1 MYEGTMKFQDLSHG
15 EYKTLICPVCGAEF
29 KATASHYWIAHVYST
44 SVKDP
49 VCSYT
54 CMRKIEKKEQA
65 EREEQWRKAEER
77 KRQREEERYLKRL
90 EERERIKAE
99 ARDNRMTAAELKSE
113 IENAV
118 RKQHEF
124 EAQKVTPEYAKFS
137 SEERHIVIKRL
148 YYWRKRKEK
157 LEKEFERRF
166 GGKKD
171 EGNHIQG

>member
-65 EREEQWRKAEER
+65 GAKSSGVKPKNASASV
-77 KRQREEERYLKRL
+77 KRSDILKG
-90 EERERIKAE
+90 
-99 ARDNRMTAAELKSE
+99 LKSG
-113 IENAV
+113 
-118 RKQHEF
+118 
-124 EAQKVTPEYAKFS
+124 S
-137 SEERHIVIKRL
+137 
-148 YYWRKRKEK
+148 
-157 LEKEFERRF
+157 
-166 GGKKD
+166 G
-171 EGNHIQG
+171 